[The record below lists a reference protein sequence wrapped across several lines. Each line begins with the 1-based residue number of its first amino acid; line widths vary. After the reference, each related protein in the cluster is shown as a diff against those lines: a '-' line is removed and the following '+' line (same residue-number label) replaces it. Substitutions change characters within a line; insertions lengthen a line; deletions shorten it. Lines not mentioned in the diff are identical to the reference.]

1 MRSYL
6 IILVLLLCGSFS
18 GAQNKKEIEP
28 YKLNMAYAESLSKKA
43 DFYYRSNN
51 FDEAIKIIE
60 EKLNIIEEL
69 TGKDNIEYA
78 IGQVELAVY
87 FANNGNHER
96 AIELSLDALSKIE
109 IKDSNK
115 SHMYAF
121 VADKLAIYY
130 YIREDYKSSLIYMQ
144 KALTIYKELYGT
156 DNENYISSKMNLANI
171 YSKLSKV
178 DDALSI
184 QIEILDYWKNK
195 GDSLKYAQTLHDISL
210 TYGAIGNYSKAIEL
224 CNESNAIIEK
234 ELGENDMF
242 YIESLKTLA
251 DFYIEHGDYE
261 KAIEKSEKQLCLYEK
276 YYGYKSIEF
285 VTALSNQAFYYVK
298 SGNYK
303 KAIENETKALSIQL
317 EYGIVDSLAY
327 AKNLLGLATYNRELG
342 FIDLALDFGERSI
355 RILQNFPQTIA
366 YRSALS
372 NMSSCYLLL
381 GKYDKALELSER
393 VLGLLHNNKES
404 SEYYGWLSNLA
415 NCYYVMGS
423 YDDAIQIYE
432 EVLENQCRLLGEKN
446 IDYASTLENLA
457 HCYRGKE
464 DLQTALKYQRKCIE
478 IQKGTI
484 GVDNIKYALSV
495 LNFGYLLRC
504 AGEDI
509 QSLKY
514 QEEALMMLKKDTA
527 NNIRYADA
535 LEQIFWGYIFLEPQ
549 RALDIAKTEN
559 TILNRNNKQITKNHI
574 RSLRHLLYAYIELG
588 NYREAHN
595 IIDSEFDSPEV
606 LAFFEK
612 DIKELV
618 DFRNLKSQLY
628 TAEKKYEEAIAIEKE
643 AISMCKRNGCS
654 FSEYESILNNLL
666 LNYYYLG
673 DYNEAGQLLKD
684 EHVFENLRNEV
695 YFNINSLSSK
705 YRYSY
710 WNKFKDIFSVT
721 LPSISLATND
731 SALISQT
738 YDNSALFAKGI
749 LLRENIYIANAVQKS
764 TDSNLKN
771 IFKHYQNN
779 LAILNKGDIDLIESD
794 SLSEIIMNQEDE
806 IIQRIK
812 LENQDVTLFPSWKD
826 IQKCLK
832 EDEIAVEFL
841 SVKIEGKYKEGYIA
855 LTLKKDYR
863 NPHMIPLCSRI
874 EIDSVL
880 SGNGKNHDLFELIWK
895 PITDELKNVNRIF
908 FSPSGILHNIGLEY
922 LADDENF
929 LFNKYDIYRLSS
941 TQELLKSIPAKKHEC
956 VVLYGGLDYNCHPNS
971 MNKIQNRKGDSLNEI
986 RGQFRDLILSRGNF
1000 DPLYGSGLE
1009 IKEIARIVKDKNI
1022 DCKLFE
1028 GSDGTEESFKS
1039 LNNSI
1044 DILHI
1049 ATHGIYLCAEEKER
1063 VLERNFNFVLPEN
1076 KEHLLTEDV
1085 ALTRSFLVMSGG
1097 DMLPSRYDVP
1107 KGTEDGILTAQEI
1120 SRLNLSGLDLVV
1132 LSSCQ
1137 SGLGDISY
1145 DGVLGLQ
1152 RGFKKAGANTIIM
1165 SLDKVDDDATRILMV
1180 EFYKNLMSGK
1190 SKHQSLKNAQKYL
1203 REVENDKYDDPKYWA
1218 SFIMLDGIN

>member
-1 MRSYL
+1 MRSFL
-6 IILVLLLCGSFS
+6 IILVLLLCGSYS
-18 GAQNKKEIEP
+18 EAQNKKEIEP

-43 DFYYRSNN
+43 DFFYRSNN
-51 FDEAIKIIE
+51 FVEAIRIIE

-87 FANNGNHER
+87 FANSGNHER

-109 IKDSNK
+109 RMDSNK

-130 YIREDYKSSLIYMQ
+130 YLREDYESSLIYVQ
-144 KALTIYKELYGT
+144 KAMAIYKELYGT
-156 DNENYISSKMNLANI
+156 NNEDYISSKTNLANI

-178 DDALSI
+178 DEALSI
-184 QIEILDYWKNK
+184 QKEMLDYWKNK
-195 GDSLKYAQTLHDISL
+195 GDSLKYANSLHDISL
-210 TYGAIGNYSKAIEL
+210 TYGAIGNYSIAIEL
-224 CNESNAIIEK
+224 CEESSAIIEK
-234 ELGENDMF
+234 ELGENDVF

-285 VTALSNQAFYYVK
+285 VTALSNQAFYYGK

-381 GKYDKALELSER
+381 GKYDKALELSKRALE
-393 VLGLLHNNKES
+393 LLQDNNES
-404 SEYYGWLSNLA
+404 AEYYGCLSNLA
-415 NCYYVMGS
+415 NCYYVMGL

-432 EVLENQCRLLGEKN
+432 KVLKMQSRLLGEQN

-457 HCYRGKE
+457 HCYNGKG
-464 DLQTALKYQRKCIE
+464 DLQTALRFQRECIE
-478 IQKGTI
+478 IQKETI
-484 GVDNIKYALSV
+484 GVDNCKYALSI
-495 LNFGYLLRC
+495 LNLGYLLRC
-504 AGEDI
+504 AGEDN

-514 QEEALMMLKKDTA
+514 QEDALMILKKDTA
-527 NNIRYADA
+527 SNIRYTDA
-535 LEQIFWGYIFLEPQ
+535 LEQLYWGYITKEPE
-549 RALDIAKTEN
+549 RALDIAKTEYE
-559 TILNRNNKQITKNHI
+559 ILKSNNIQITKSHI
-574 RSLRHLLYAYIELG
+574 RCLHNLVYAYIVLG
-588 NYREAHN
+588 NYQEAQN
-595 IIDSEFDSPEV
+595 IFDSELELPEV
-606 LAFFEK
+606 LAFLNK
-612 DIKELV
+612 DLIEYVSVL
-618 DFRNLKSQLY
+618 NLKSKIY
-628 TAEKKYEEAIAIEKE
+628 VAKNNFEAAIAIGKD
-643 AISMCKRNGCS
+643 AINMCKRNGFV
-654 FSEYESILNNLL
+654 FSEYESILINLL
-666 LNYYYLG
+666 FNYYSLG
-673 DYNEAGQLLKD
+673 DFNEVAQLLKE

-695 YFNINSLSSK
+695 YFNVNSLSSK
-705 YRYSY
+705 YRFTY
-710 WNKFKDIFSVT
+710 WNKYKDIFSVT

-731 SALISQT
+731 SVLISQT

-764 TDSNLKN
+764 TDSNLKK
-771 IFKHYQNN
+771 IFEHYQNN
-779 LAILNKGDIDLIESD
+779 LAILNKGDLYLIESD

-812 LENQDVTLFPSWKD
+812 IANQDVTLFPSWKD
-826 IQKCLK
+826 VQKCLK
-832 EDEIAVEFL
+832 DDEIAIEFL
-841 SVKIEGKYKEGYIA
+841 SFKIEGKYKEGYIA
-855 LTLKKDYR
+855 LTLKKDYE
-863 NPHMIPLCSRI
+863 NPHMIPLCSRM

-880 SGNGKNHDLFELIWK
+880 SGNGNSHDLFELLWE
-895 PITDELKNVNRIF
+895 PITDELENVKRIY

-922 LADDENF
+922 LADDENY
-929 LFNKYDIYRLSS
+929 LFNRYDIYRLSS
-941 TQELLKSIPAKKHEC
+941 TQELLNTIPAPKHEHI
-956 VVLYGGLDYNCHPNS
+956 VLYGGLDYNCHPN
-971 MNKIQNRKGDSLNEI
+971 NLNIIQKRKAGSLDEI
-986 RGQFRDLILSRGNF
+986 RGQFRDAILSRGNF
-1000 DPLYGSGLE
+1000 DPLYGSNLE
-1009 IKEIARIVKDKNI
+1009 IKEIARIVKNKNI
-1022 DCKLFE
+1022 DCDLFE
-1028 GSDGTEESFKS
+1028 GPDGTEESFKS
-1039 LNNSI
+1039 LNKSV
-1044 DILHI
+1044 DILHM
-1049 ATHGIYLCAEEKER
+1049 ATHGMYLRAEEKEHA
-1063 VLERNFNFVLPEN
+1063 LERNFKFVLPEN
-1076 KEHLLTEDV
+1076 KEHLLTEDI
-1085 ALTRSFLVMSGG
+1085 ALARSFLVMSGG
-1097 DMLPSRYDVP
+1097 DMLPSRYDIP
-1107 KGTEDGILTAQEI
+1107 KGMEDGILTAQEI

-1137 SGLGDISY
+1137 SGLGDISS

-1165 SLDKVDDDATRILMV
+1165 SLDKVDDEATRILMV

-1203 REVENDKYDDPKYWA
+1203 REVENGKYDDPKYWA
-1218 SFIMLDGIN
+1218 AFIMLDGIK